1 MSDILNEIYD
11 CILDMDDEAI
21 GGKVQEALDEGIS
34 PQEILEKGMVSA
46 MDEIGRQYEAGDFF
60 IPEMLVCAETMKAG
74 IEVLRPHLSN
84 AGVEPAGKIVAGTV
98 KGDLHDIGKSLLC
111 MMLEGAAF
119 EIIDLGADVDEAKFI
134 EAVKEFKPDFLAM
147 SAMLT
152 TTRENMKTVIDL
164 LEENGLRDQVK
175 VLVGGAPVNQDFA
188 EKIGADGYASDAN
201 RAVAMIKKM
210 AE

>member
-1 MSDILNEIYD
+1 MSDFFQEIYD
-11 CILDMDDEAI
+11 MILDMDDENI
-21 GGKVQEALDEGIS
+21 CDKVQEALDAGLS
-34 PQEILEKGMVSA
+34 PQDILEKGMVSA
-46 MDEIGRQYEAGDFF
+46 MDEIGRLYEEGDFF
-60 IPEMLVCAETMKAG
+60 IPEMLVCAETMKQG
-74 IEVLRPHLSN
+74 MEILRPQLSK

-134 EAVKEFKPDFLAM
+134 DAVKEFKPDFLAM

-164 LEENGLRDQVK
+164 LDEAGLRDQVK

-188 EKIGADGYASDAN
+188 DKIGADGYASDAN

>member
-1 MSDILNEIYD
+1 MSDFFQEIYD
-11 CILDMDDEAI
+11 MILDMDDENI
-21 GGKVQEALDEGIS
+21 CDKVQEALDAGLS
-34 PQEILEKGMVSA
+34 PQDILEKGMVSA
-46 MDEIGRQYEAGDFF
+46 MDEIGRLYEEGDFF
-60 IPEMLVCAETMKAG
+60 IPEMLVCAETMKKG
-74 IEVLRPHLSN
+74 MEILRPQLSK

-164 LEENGLRDQVK
+164 LDEAGLRDQVK

-188 EKIGADGYASDAN
+188 DKIGADGYASDAN